1 MLVKTRYLI
10 EGRILSKEIRG
21 LSNRPI
27 MYEKTIMTRQL
38 IEALQ
43 AFLITEVSVEKTL
56 IDGKRFLPKEVMD
69 PEWDEM
75 EESLDFTDFYLKSV
89 QTSKR
94 LFKNWQAGSKAEVA
108 MIRLIMISL
117 MDKALEEP
125 GNTLKL
131 HHYCNKEDYV
141 YHHAIS
147 MD

>member
-10 EGRILSKEIRG
+10 EGCILSKEIRG

-27 MYEKTIMTRQL
+27 MYEKTILTRQL

-69 PEWDEM
+69 PEWDET
-75 EESLDFTDFYLKSV
+75 EESSGFTDFYLKSV
-89 QTSKR
+89 QTYKR
-94 LFKNWQAGSKAEVA
+94 LFKNWQAGSKVEVA
-108 MIRLIMISL
+108 MIRLIMIPL

-125 GNTLKL
+125 GNILKL

-141 YHHAIS
+141 YHHA
-147 MD
+147 